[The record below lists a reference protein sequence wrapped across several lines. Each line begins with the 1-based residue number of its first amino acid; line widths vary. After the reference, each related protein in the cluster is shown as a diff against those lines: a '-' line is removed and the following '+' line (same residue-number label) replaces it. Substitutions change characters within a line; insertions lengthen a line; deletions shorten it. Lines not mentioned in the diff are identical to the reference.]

1 MFDKI
6 FYTEEAK
13 KKYDTV
19 TAIKGVMDIVGKQF
33 SWITNTRPVLSEDGA
48 LILEKGLSTVSQAL
62 FAVHRIKKD
71 PTNSTARTYLDK
83 VAQQL
88 MRLIPAYSR
97 THSISSF
104 TKIGEAIVMAG
115 RYVEGHLTGKYFKH
129 MRACN
134 LKCFPDNQQLT
145 SGVDL
150 WYSMLP
156 ITDKLLDKPATT
168 ILMHSDSSN
177 DVKNA
182 NVQEDTFYVVTDTDR
197 GAPCFYD
204 TLEPATTMDEAL
216 RNAAEERDDTEELM
230 DAIKMLS
237 DGDLIMF
244 KVTKVAVKVN
254 VNFSI
259 ESKE

>member
-1 MFDKI
+1 MFDKV
-6 FYTEEAK
+6 FYTESAK
-13 KKYDTV
+13 KTYDTIM
-19 TAIKGVMDIVGKQF
+19 AIKGIMAIVGKQF
-33 SWITNTRPVLSEDGA
+33 SCITNEHLFLSEDGA
-48 LILEKGLSTVSQAL
+48 LVMRKGLSTVAQAI

-115 RYVEGHLTGKYFKH
+115 RYVEGHLTGRYFKY

-134 LKCFPDNQQLT
+134 LKFFPDNQQLT

-150 WYSMLP
+150 WYSVLLS
-156 ITDKLLDKPATT
+156 TNELLDMPVTT
-168 ILMHSDSSN
+168 TVTAANSSN

-237 DGDLIMF
+237 DGDLTMF

-259 ESKE
+259 EIKE